1 MIWVHLHIRCV
12 RKVFLSKFHC
22 LTSLLFGKRRVKIS
36 RVTVL
41 RQILQRRAYLTILSF
56 YLEVLISVHFFF
68 AFKDVL
74 IADAF
79 RYFLSCLAFQKDALE
94 LMTSDSFSAV
104 FPELGPS
111 YFYFLLQCYLNL

>member
-1 MIWVHLHIRCV
+1 MCEKGFLVQISLSQVIVIWQA
-12 RKVFLSKFHC
+12 KSKDLSSDSFA
-22 LTSLLFGKRRVKIS
+22 S
-36 RVTVL
+36 
-41 RQILQRRAYLTILSF
+41 ILQRRAYLTILSF
-56 YLEVLISVHFFF
+56 HLEVLISVHFFF

-79 RYFLSCLAFQKDALE
+79 RYFVSCLAFQKDALE
-94 LMTSDSFSAV
+94 LMTSDSDSAV